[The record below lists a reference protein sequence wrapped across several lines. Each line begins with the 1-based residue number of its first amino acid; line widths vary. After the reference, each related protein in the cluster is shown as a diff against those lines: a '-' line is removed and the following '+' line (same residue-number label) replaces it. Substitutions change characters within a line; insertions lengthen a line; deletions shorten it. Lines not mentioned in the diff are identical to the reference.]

1 MPINE
6 LRSISTFVK
15 TADLGSL
22 RKAAA
27 AQGMTPQA
35 ASQALAQ
42 LEKHLG
48 VRLLHRTTR
57 NMQLTAEGRQ
67 FLESA
72 RPSLAGL
79 ERALAQ
85 ARNATD
91 DIAGPLRIVG
101 PHSVFRPVLAE
112 LLQEFCEIH
121 PRVQP
126 DVQLDDRIG
135 NWVEDR
141 ADVGFRIGL
150 SASEGV
156 IARRLF
162 PLQLIV
168 CAAPRYLE
176 RHGAPD
182 RIDQLA
188 EHRCSVFRLRTTGQ
202 PMPWRL
208 RQGDTSVEQDVP
220 PAFVAN
226 EEELETDAVLGGRVL
241 GQLTAVTAAA
251 HIRAGRLVPLL
262 TQHVADFSS
271 VFVYY
276 GSRVAQPARVRAF
289 IDLAIDR
296 LANSHTYVLSH
307 QELAAAEERGRA
319 LYARPPQTAPTPV

>member
-1 MPINE
+1 
-6 LRSISTFVK
+6 
-15 TADLGSL
+15 
-22 RKAAA
+22 
-27 AQGMTPQA
+27 
-35 ASQALAQ
+35 
-42 LEKHLG
+42 
-48 VRLLHRTTR
+48 TR

-91 DIAGPLRIVG
+91 EIAGPLRIVG
-101 PHSVFRPVLAE
+101 PHSVFRPVLAA
-112 LLQEFCEIH
+112 LLQEFSEIH

-141 ADVGFRIGL
+141 ADLGFRIGL
-150 SASEGV
+150 SAAEGV
-156 IARRLF
+156 IARKLF
-162 PLQLIV
+162 PLQLII

-182 RIDQLA
+182 RVEQLA

-208 RQGDTSVEQDVP
+208 KQGDESVEQDVP

-241 GQLTAVTAAA
+241 GQLTSVTAAA

-262 TQHVADFSS
+262 TQHVSDFSS

-289 IDLAIDR
+289 LDLAIDR
-296 LANSHTYVLSH
+296 LANNETYVLSA
-307 QELAAAEERGRA
+307 QELAAAEERGRR
-319 LYARPPQTAPTPV
+319 LYVRPPQALPAAA

>member
-6 LRSISTFVK
+6 LRSIATFVK

-22 RKAAA
+22 RQAAA

-42 LEKHLG
+42 LEKHLN
-48 VRLLHRTTR
+48 VRLFHRTTR
-57 NMQLTAEGRQ
+57 NMQLTAEGKQ

-85 ARNATD
+85 ARDARD
-91 DIAGPLRIVG
+91 EIAGPLRIVG
-101 PHSVFRPVLAE
+101 PHSTFRPVLAA

-121 PRVQP
+121 PEVQP

-141 ADVGFRIGL
+141 ADVGFRIGQ
-150 SASEGV
+150 SPAEGV

-176 RHGAPD
+176 RHGAPK

-188 EHRCSVFRLRTTGQ
+188 EHRCSVFRHPSTGR
-202 PMPWRL
+202 PLPWRFKL
-208 RQGDTSVEQDVP
+208 DDTLVEQDVP
-220 PAFVAN
+220 LALCVN

-241 GQLTAVTAAA
+241 GQLTAVTAAE

-262 TQHVADFSS
+262 AQHVPDYAS

-296 LANSHTYVLSH
+296 LANQHTYVLSQ
-307 QELAAAEERGRA
+307 QELTTAEERGRT
-319 LYARPPQTAPTPV
+319 LFARGAAS

>member
-22 RKAAA
+22 RQAAA

-48 VRLLHRTTR
+48 VRLFHRTTR
-57 NMQLTAEGRQ
+57 HMQLTAEGRQ

-85 ARNATD
+85 ARSAKD
-91 DIAGPLRIVG
+91 EIAGPLRIVG
-101 PHSVFRPVLAE
+101 PHSVLRPVLAG
-112 LLQEFCEIH
+112 LLQEFCETY
-121 PRVQP
+121 PAVQP

-141 ADVGFRIGL
+141 ADVGFRIGP
-150 SASEGV
+150 SPAEGV

-162 PLQLIV
+162 PLQVIV

-176 RHGAPD
+176 RQGAPSG
-182 RIDQLA
+182 ITQLT
-188 EHRCSVFRLRTTGQ
+188 EHRCSVFRHPSTGR
-202 PMPWRL
+202 PLPWKL
-208 RQGDTSVEQDVP
+208 KQGDNVVEQDVP
-220 PAFVAN
+220 PALCVN

-241 GQLTAVTAAA
+241 GHLTAVTAAE

-262 TQHVADFSS
+262 TQHASDHAS
-271 VFVYY
+271 VFLYY
-276 GSRVAQPARVRAF
+276 GSRVAQPTRVRTF

-296 LANSHTYVLSH
+296 LANSPTYVLSQ
-307 QELAAAEERGRA
+307 QELTAAEERGRA
-319 LYARPPQTAPTPV
+319 LFVRRSAG

>member
-22 RKAAA
+22 RQAAA

-48 VRLLHRTTR
+48 VRLFHRTTR
-57 NMQLTAEGRQ
+57 NMQLTAEGQQ
-67 FLESA
+67 FLDAA

-85 ARNATD
+85 ARHATD
-91 DIAGPLRIVG
+91 EIAGPLRIVG
-101 PHSVFRPVLAE
+101 PHSTFRPVLAA
-112 LLQEFCEIH
+112 LLQEFCDTYPE
-121 PRVQP
+121 VQA

-150 SASEGV
+150 SPAEGV

-162 PLQLIV
+162 PMQLIV
-168 CAAPRYLE
+168 CAAPSYLE
-176 RHGAPD
+176 RCGAPG

-188 EHRCSVFRLRTTGQ
+188 EHRCSVFRYPTTGRA
-202 PMPWRL
+202 MPWRL
-208 RQGDTSVEQDVP
+208 RQGDDCIEQDVP
-220 PAFVAN
+220 PSFCVN
-226 EEELETDAVLGGRVL
+226 EEELETDAVVGGRVL
-241 GQLTAVTAAA
+241 GQLTAITAAA

-276 GSRVAQPARVRAF
+276 GSRVSQPARVRAF

-296 LANSHTYVLSH
+296 LANNHAYVLSE
-307 QELAAAEERGRA
+307 QELADAEARGRA
-319 LYARPPQTAPTPV
+319 LFVRAAAAS

>member
-22 RKAAA
+22 RQAAA
-27 AQGMTPQA
+27 AQGMSPQA

-48 VRLLHRTTR
+48 VRLFHRTTR
-57 NMQLTAEGRQ
+57 NMQLTAEGQ
-67 FLESA
+67 AFLEAA
-72 RPSLAGL
+72 RPSLMGL

-91 DIAGPLRIVG
+91 EIAGPLRIVG
-101 PHSVFRPVLAE
+101 PHSVFRPVLAL
-112 LLQEFCEIH
+112 LLQEFCDTY
-121 PRVQP
+121 PLVQP
-126 DVQLDDRIG
+126 DVKLDDRLG

-141 ADVGFRIGL
+141 VDVGFRIGP
-150 SASEGV
+150 SAAEGV

-162 PLQLIV
+162 PLQVII

-176 RHGAPD
+176 QHGAPD
-182 RIDQLA
+182 TIEQLA
-188 EHRCSVFRLRTTGQ
+188 NHRCSVFRNTITDRPL
-202 PMPWRL
+202 PWRL
-208 RQGDTSVEQDVP
+208 SNGDTVIEQDVP
-220 PAFVAN
+220 AAFYVN

-241 GQLTAVTAAA
+241 GHLTAVTAAA

-262 TQHVADFSS
+262 TQHVADYAN

-276 GSRVAQPARVRAF
+276 GSRISQPTRVRAF
-289 IDLAIDR
+289 IDLAIER
-296 LANSHTYVLSH
+296 LANNHTYVLSQ
-307 QELAAAEERGRA
+307 QELTTAEERGRA
-319 LYARPPQTAPTPV
+319 LFVRKPAS